1 MWKEGEPAQAR
12 YHALLEVGGKVYP
25 FYTLEL
31 NQLFSRAHDLGEYLR
46 QEGIKEYCLIN
57 GYRLVD
63 TPREKNARC
72 PCDFLTKEESEQFKE
87 TLERVL
93 KRSYGK

>member
-1 MWKEGEPAQAR
+1 MGDYNRCK
-12 YHALLEVGGKVYP
+12 HKIKKLL
-25 FYTLEL
+25 
-31 NQLFSRAHDLGEYLR
+31 YLCASEIVVSLCATGYVPI
-46 QEGIKEYCLIN
+46 QEIKEYCLIN

-72 PCDFLTKEESEQFKE
+72 PCDFLTREESEQFKE

-93 KRSYGK
+93 KRSDGK